1 MVSLIDAHR
10 ARITALCRQYG
21 VRRLDVFG
29 SAIGP
34 DFDSATSDVDLVVD
48 FDPAHGGSALHRYF
62 DLKRDLEDLFGRPVD
77 LVELA
82 ALPDTRLKR
91 HIARSK
97 LPVYAAAPA

>member
-1 MVSLIDAHR
+1 MVALIDTHR

-34 DFDSATSDVDLVVD
+34 DFDPATSDVDLVVD
-48 FDPAHGGSALHRYF
+48 FDPTHDGSPLHRYF
-62 DLKRDLEDLFGRPVD
+62 DLKRELEEVFGRPVD
-77 LVELA
+77 LVELD

-91 HIARSK
+91 HIVRSK